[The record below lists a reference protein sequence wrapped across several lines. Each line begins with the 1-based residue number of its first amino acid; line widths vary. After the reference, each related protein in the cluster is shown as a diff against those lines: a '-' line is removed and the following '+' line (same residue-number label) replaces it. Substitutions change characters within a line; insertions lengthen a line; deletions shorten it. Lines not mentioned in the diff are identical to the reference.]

1 MNRLSSPDSVIEKI
15 AEVHRKIEE
24 LYETV
29 DLIRQLREKFEV
41 SREKTAAH
49 EARLQEKLIEYD
61 DLGAEYD
68 RTVHR
73 IDQLGDRLESEL
85 GRMLTEFGHE
95 KDRVRE
101 VMKGFDSERTEL
113 RRRFER
119 LDREY
124 TEAMRDTGNHMAY
137 LTRRLESAVD
147 EIRHRVVQEMDENR
161 RWLEGETARLGDV
174 SDRMQEEA
182 DFQKENL
189 DLFKDRIEA
198 LLDERTE
205 ALSHKHTAHA
215 DRMGTAFQQLEDA
228 MAGFRDQIEGRLDER
243 TDALSAKHDDH
254 ANRMA
259 AEFRRLEEAMAGFRD
274 RIDTTLQDRTDEL
287 FEQQDLYKQSTTF
300 DLNARFTEESKT
312 LTDRA
317 DGEVQTL
324 RERFGAEKDRIDAAL
339 SFLAEERAAVD
350 RRHEAIDQEM
360 TRIDAAV
367 ESLIQSAR
375 DRVDRTIDDGN
386 AVIEGQVA
394 HVTGFIADSEGEI
407 QRIKGDLKAFK
418 NRLSTNLEGE
428 AAGLRKQLADFQQT
442 AEQELNARLSEDSK
456 QLRMT
461 ANREIQALAAE
472 RKEITEMHQTLE
484 DALARVNQK
493 IGAKSSYF
501 SSQLNQLIVKSQREI
516 TQLGE
521 SATVEVRERLD
532 GMTDFA
538 EESREALHALKN
550 RIQEFVGRAREKID
564 RDTAAL
570 HQGQSEFKKKAVQK
584 ISAKLSDEV
593 RKLRAANEAAL
604 EARIT
609 RLTEDHRRISDGI
622 DARLQAFEER
632 IAASEAAVEKERAA
646 IGNQNAKVRDHLKRF
661 SETQTSHTRTLPALV
676 DRISALEDQLE
687 EIGQRRGLFNF
698 PKNPKT
704 KNPAKE

>member
-41 SREKTAAH
+41 SREETAAH
-49 EARLQEKLIEYD
+49 EARLQEKLLTYDHLETEYD
-61 DLGAEYD
+61 G
-68 RTVHR
+68 TVRR

-85 GRMLTEFGHE
+85 GRMLTEFGQE
-95 KDRVRE
+95 KDRIRE
-101 VMKGFDSERTEL
+101 VMKGFDFDRTEL
-113 RRRFER
+113 RRRFEW

-161 RWLEGETARLGDV
+161 RWLEGETARLADV
-174 SDRMQEEA
+174 SDRMQEET

-189 DLFKDRIEA
+189 ERFKDRIDS

-205 ALSHKHTAHA
+205 ALSHKHKAHA
-215 DRMGTAFQQLEDA
+215 EEMRAAFQQLEDA
-228 MAGFRDQIEGRLDER
+228 MAGFRDQIESRLDER

-254 ANRMA
+254 ENRMG
-259 AEFRRLEEAMAGFRD
+259 AEFRRLEETMAGFRD

-287 FEQQDLYKQSTTF
+287 FEQQDLYKQSTTI
-300 DLNARFTEESKT
+300 DLNARFTEESEK

-317 DGEVQTL
+317 DREVHTL

-350 RRHEAIDQEM
+350 RRHETIDQEM

-386 AVIEGQVA
+386 AVIQGQVE

-407 QRIKGDLKAFK
+407 QRIKGDLNAFK

-442 AEQELNARLSEDSK
+442 AERELNARLSEDSK

-538 EESREALHALKN
+538 EESREELHALKN
-550 RIQEFVGRAREKID
+550 RIQEFVDRVREKID

-593 RKLRAANEAAL
+593 RKLRAANETAL
-604 EARIT
+604 ETRIT
-609 RLTEDHRRISDGI
+609 QLTEDHRRISDGI
-622 DARLQAFEER
+622 DERLQTFEER
-632 IAASEAAVEKERAA
+632 ITASEAAVEKERAA

-661 SETQTSHTRTLPALV
+661 SGTQTSHTRALPALA
-676 DRISALEDQLE
+676 DRIAALEDQLE

-698 PKNPKT
+698 PKNPKS
-704 KNPAKE
+704 KNPPKE

>member
-41 SREKTAAH
+41 SREETAAQ
-49 EARLQEKLIEYD
+49 EARLHGKLIEYD
-61 DLGAEYD
+61 ELGAEYD

-85 GRMLTEFGHE
+85 GRMLTEFGQE
-95 KDRVRE
+95 KDRIRE

-113 RRRFER
+113 RKRFER

-147 EIRHRVVQEMDENR
+147 GIRHRVVQEMDENR
-161 RWLEGETARLGDV
+161 RRLEGETARLSDV

-189 DLFKDRIEA
+189 DRFQDRIA
-198 LLDERTE
+198 SLLDERTE
-205 ALSHKHTAHA
+205 VLSRKHTAHA
-215 DRMGTAFQQLEDA
+215 DRMGTAFQQLED
-228 MAGFRDQIEGRLDER
+228 
-243 TDALSAKHDDH
+243 
-254 ANRMA
+254 
-259 AEFRRLEEAMAGFRD
+259 AMAGFRD

-300 DLNARFTEESKT
+300 DLNARFTEESEKST
-312 LTDRA
+312 ARA
-317 DGEVQTL
+317 DREVQTL

-339 SFLAEERAAVD
+339 SFLAEERTAVD

-360 TRIDAAV
+360 ARVDAAV

-386 AVIEGQVA
+386 AVIEGQVE

-442 AEQELNARLSEDSK
+442 AERELNARLSEDSK
-456 QLRMT
+456 QLRVT

-472 RKEITEMHQTLE
+472 RKEIIEMHQTLE

-501 SSQLNQLIVKSQREI
+501 STQLNQLIVKSQREI
-516 TQLGE
+516 TQFGE

-538 EESREALHALKN
+538 EESREELHALKN
-550 RIQEFVGRAREKID
+550 RIQEFVGRVREKID

-570 HQGQSEFKKKAVQK
+570 LQGQSEFKKKAVQK

-609 RLTEDHRRISDGI
+609 RLTEEHRRISDGI
-622 DARLQAFEER
+622 DGRLQAFEER
-632 IAASEAAVEKERAA
+632 ITASEAAVEKERAA
-646 IGNQNAKVRDHLKRF
+646 IGNQNAKVRDYLKRF
-661 SETQTSHTRTLPALV
+661 SDTQTAHTRTLPALA
-676 DRISALEDQLE
+676 DRIAALEDQLE